1 MRRKTTRKKPCK
13 FGVNKRTGA
22 CLKNKRAKKKRSRR

>member
-1 MRRKTTRKKPCK
+1 MARKARRKGCK

-22 CLKNKRAKKKRSRR
+22 CLKNKRQRKRRR